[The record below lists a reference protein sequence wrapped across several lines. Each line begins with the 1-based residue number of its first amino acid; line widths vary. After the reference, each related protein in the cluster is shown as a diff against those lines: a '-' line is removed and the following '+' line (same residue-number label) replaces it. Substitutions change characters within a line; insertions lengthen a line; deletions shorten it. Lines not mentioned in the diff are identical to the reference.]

1 MTLDDKVDFILDK
14 LNGSEGSE
22 LRTDIQAW
30 LTAEHSNPVDNQL
43 MTYYKGERL
52 EAILLAVFGLL
63 TIGIAVVMWQYI
75 NQNQMLKGLFYPI
88 AFLGAFTLL
97 AGSFN
102 AYNNNQRL
110 DKLPIQYSANQKEF
124 VQTELKRFE
133 GNNGVNKWWMPL
145 KVTWAILVIAGLIL
159 SFTTKSEL
167 TNGIA
172 IGLILIGAM
181 GFIIDGFAHQRA
193 KIYTTALTSQ

>member
-1 MTLDDKVDFILDK
+1 MDFTQHLI
-14 LNGSEGSE
+14 
-22 LRTDIQAW
+22 
-30 LTAEHSNPVDNQL
+30 
-43 MTYYKGERL
+43 TYYKGERL
-52 EAILLAVFGLL
+52 EAILLAVFGFV
-63 TIGIAVVMWQYI
+63 TIGIAVVMCQYT

-102 AYNNNQRL
+102 AYNNNNRL
-110 DKLPIQYSANQKEF
+110 DKLPTEYSANKKQF
-124 VQTELKRFE
+124 VETELKRFE
-133 GNNGVNKWWMPL
+133 GSNGVNKWWMPL
-145 KVTWAILVIAGLIL
+145 KITWAILVFAGLIL
-159 SFTTKSEL
+159 SFKAKSEL

-193 KIYTTALTSQ
+193 KIYTTALTSY